1 MFLSLL
7 QQWRTDRLCVCVCVH
22 KRIPEYSP
30 PKTLQTMSVQ
40 VRERQPEGGRER
52 EEEMRKFDKDGK
64 REERRRKDRFPYSA
78 AVAMATRPTIHT
90 ASATVAKRIRNELT
104 PPLNFP
110 SQENTLAMSKPR
122 WPPPPL
128 FCFQLGESLFTPS
141 PLELK
146 PDEQCLIRNKSSVAH
161 DLKSVSQERHS

>member
-1 MFLSLL
+1 M
-7 QQWRTDRLCVCVCVH
+7 CVCVCTNAYLN
-22 KRIPEYSP
+22 IPH
-30 PKTLQTMSVQ
+30 PKLQTMSVQ

-64 REERRRKDRFPYSA
+64 REERRRKERFPYSA

-104 PPLNFP
+104 PLLFP